1 MTAHRYGLA
10 VVASAVLWIG
20 CDNSSD
26 TGDSAVPDQSDG
38 RMTIVNDEA
47 KLAQR
52 LTLAAESVPIDT
64 TIKKTSA
71 RVAFSLTLEAEIQ
84 PPTVNGTK
92 LQATSVALD
101 GNFAYV
107 TYAVAGSAALGGV
120 DIIQVK
126 GGKNASIRSSV
137 TFTDTDVNAV
147 SYFNNAIYLA
157 EATNNPSF
165 DPLTAVAE
173 MIPCSGNKL
182 SLSGSLRRP
191 VASFV
196 ATGAL
201 ASNGTFYLT
210 TGNTGFLYRLNASTL
225 AVLDSAALSD
235 ARGVAVDASRIAVVQ
250 GTPGRLAVFDRTT
263 GARSTT
269 HTFEGASIAESK
281 STVRVL
287 GGKAIIAA
295 GDGGVK
301 IMNLATGSVVG
312 SLPQLNVPGLS
323 AAVTVTNAVDAS
335 SEYLYISN
343 GEGGVSVARASRNLS
358 DDSGNAAIT
367 LTSLGRL
374 QFGSLQSV
382 NHVAFDGE
390 ILLIAS
396 GLGGVKVV
404 KARY

>member
-1 MTAHRYGLA
+1 
-10 VVASAVLWIG
+10 
-20 CDNSSD
+20 
-26 TGDSAVPDQSDG
+26 
-38 RMTIVNDEA
+38 
-47 KLAQR
+47 
-52 LTLAAESVPIDT
+52 
-64 TIKKTSA
+64 
-71 RVAFSLTLEAEIQ
+71 
-84 PPTVNGTK
+84 
-92 LQATSVALD
+92 
-101 GNFAYV
+101 
-107 TYAVAGSAALGGV
+107 VAGSAALGGV